1 MIRITAFATPDLRV
15 DNWTIRAGD
24 AWCVVGPNGSGKQF
38 IDQLLLG
45 QLKADGR
52 ESVIHDLPLSAINLV
67 SFERQQSIFEQE
79 LKLAATDLL
88 PESETATLTIDFL
101 PAEKCS
107 DPLIDTLNLRHRL
120 DRPYT
125 QLSTGES
132 RKLLIAQALLN
143 GAEVLI
149 LDNPF
154 DSLDHKAC
162 ENLAA
167 ALKAVWQAG
176 TTLVLLL
183 SNRSDI
189 PSWCSALATVQGGLL
204 QCLDNDDVAH
214 QKRVLEALF
223 SPTEQPDWPEQAW
236 QLEDFPHD
244 DIINI
249 ANASVRY
256 GEQVVLRNMTLQ
268 VAPLEHTLITG
279 ENGAG
284 KSTLLGLITG
294 DNPQCYN
301 NDVRV
306 LGYRRGHGESIWE
319 LKQQMGIVSSELHRL
334 YRVRCDALTVACSGF
349 FDSIGVYERVNEV
362 QINIAKQWLKAA
374 GLGGRGSEPFHT
386 MSYGEQRLVLIAR
399 ALVKS
404 PLLLV
409 LDEPT
414 QGLDELNRSRILDLL
429 KTLEARRHTTLIFV
443 SHRQDEYL
451 SLFKRHLHLTMPMTA
466 DQNSEKP
473 STQ

>member
-67 SFERQQSIFEQE
+67 SFERQQAIFEQE

-101 PAEKCS
+101 PAEKCG

-154 DSLDHKAC
+154 DSLDQQAC

-189 PSWCSALATVQGGLL
+189 PSWCSALATVQGGSL

-214 QKRVLEALF
+214 QNRVLEALF

-256 GEQVVLRNMTLQ
+256 GEQIVLRNLTLQ

-334 YRVRCDALTVACSGF
+334 YRVRCDALTAVCSGF

-414 QGLDELNRSRILDLL
+414 QGLDELNRSRILNLL
-429 KTLEARRHTTLIFV
+429 QTLEARRHTTLIFV

-451 SLFKRHLHLTMPMTA
+451 SLFKRHLHLRMPVTTE
-466 DQNSEKP
+466 QNSEKP
-473 STQ
+473 STP

>member
-1 MIRITAFATPDLRV
+1 MIRITAFNSPELQV
-15 DNWTIRAGD
+15 DSWTIHSGD
-24 AWCVVGPNGSGKQF
+24 AWCVIGPNGSGKQF

-45 QLKADGR
+45 QLEGNDPA
-52 ESVIHDLPLSAINLV
+52 SVIHELPLAAISLV
-67 SFERQQSIFEQE
+67 SFERQQAIYEQE

-88 PESETATLTIDFL
+88 PESDTATLTAEFL
-101 PAEKCS
+101 PAEKLD

-132 RKLLIAQALLN
+132 RKLLIAQALLQ

-154 DSLDHKAC
+154 DSLDQQAC
-162 ENLAA
+162 ENLSA
-167 ALKAVWQAG
+167 ALAAVWQAG
-176 TTLVLLL
+176 KTLVLLL
-183 SNRSDI
+183 SNRTDI
-189 PSWCSALATVQGGLL
+189 PPWCGALATVENGRLRSL
-204 QCLDNDDVAH
+204 KDDDVVH
-214 QKRVLEALF
+214 QAQFLEALF
-223 SPTEQPDWPEQAW
+223 SPIIQPDWPEQAQ
-236 QLEDFPHD
+236 QLGDFPHKYII
-244 DIINI
+244 DIT
-249 ANASVRY
+249 NASVRY
-256 GEQVVLRNMTLQ
+256 GDQAVLKDLTLQ
-268 VAPLEHTLITG
+268 LAPLDHALITG

-294 DNPQCYN
+294 DNPQSYN
-301 NDVRV
+301 NDIRV
-306 LGYRRGHGESIWE
+306 LGFQRGHGESIWE

-334 YRVRCDALTVACSGF
+334 YRVRCDALTVVCSGF

-362 QINIAKQWLKAA
+362 QVNIAKQWLQAA
-374 GLGGRGSEPFHT
+374 GLGGRDAEPFHT

-414 QGLDELNRSRILDLL
+414 QGLDELNRSRIMDLL
-429 KTLEARRHTTLIFV
+429 QTLEQRRHTTLIFV

-451 SLFKRHLHLTMPMTA
+451 PLFRHHLHLKIPITRDSASP
-466 DQNSEKP
+466 
-473 STQ
+473 

>member
-1 MIRITAFATPDLRV
+1 MIRITAFTSPDLSV
-15 DNWTIRAGD
+15 DNWAISSGD

-38 IDQLLLG
+38 IDRLLLG
-45 QLKADGR
+45 QLEGDGQG
-52 ESVIHDLPLSAINLV
+52 SVTHELPITAISLV
-67 SFERQQSIFEQE
+67 SFEQQQSIFERE

-88 PESETATLTIDFL
+88 PESETATRAIDFL
-101 PAEKCS
+101 PTDKTN
-107 DPLIDTLNLRHRL
+107 DPLLDALNLRHRL

-132 RKLLIAQALLN
+132 RKLLIAQALLQ

-162 ENLAA
+162 ENLSA
-167 ALKAVWQAG
+167 ALKSVWETG
-176 TTLVLLL
+176 TTIVFLL

-189 PSWCSALATVQGGLL
+189 PQWCGALATVQNGLL
-204 QCLDNDDVAH
+204 TCLDDDEPA
-214 QKRVLEALF
+214 QKEQFLEALF
-223 SPTEQPDWPEQAW
+223 SPTDQPDWPEQAKH
-236 QLEDFPHD
+236 LADFRHEY
-244 DIINI
+244 IIDI
-249 ANASVRY
+249 ANASVSY
-256 GEQVVLRNMTLQ
+256 GQQIVLRDLTLQ
-268 VAPLEHTLITG
+268 LAPLEHTLITG

-294 DNPQCYN
+294 DNPQSYN

-319 LKQQMGIVSSELHRL
+319 LKQQMGIVSSELHRF
-334 YRVRCDALTVACSGF
+334 YRVRCDALTVVCSGF
-349 FDSIGVYERVNEV
+349 FDSIGVYEQISEV
-362 QINIAKQWLKAA
+362 QVNIAKQWLQAA
-374 GLGGRGSEPFHT
+374 GLREHGSAPFHT

-429 KTLEARRHTTLIFV
+429 TTLENRRHTTLIFV

-451 SLFKRHLHLTMPMTA
+451 PLFKRHLHLKIPVNE
-466 DQNSEKP
+466 DKDFK
-473 STQ
+473 

>member
-1 MIRITAFATPDLRV
+1 MIRITAFASPDLRV
-15 DNWTIRAGD
+15 DNWTITSGD
-24 AWCVVGPNGSGKQF
+24 AWCVLGPNGSGKQF
-38 IDQLLLG
+38 IDRLLLG
-45 QLKADGR
+45 QLEGDSQG
-52 ESVIHDLPLSAINLV
+52 SVTHELPITAISLV
-67 SFERQQSIFEQE
+67 SFEQQQSIFEQE

-88 PESETATLTIDFL
+88 PDSETATRAIDFL
-101 PAEKCS
+101 PANKID
-107 DPLIDTLNLRHRL
+107 DPLLDALNLRHRL

-132 RKLLIAQALLN
+132 RKLLIAQALLQ

-154 DSLDHKAC
+154 DSLDQKAC
-162 ENLAA
+162 ENLSA
-167 ALKAVWQAG
+167 ALKSVWETG
-176 TTLVLLL
+176 TTIVFLL

-189 PSWCSALATVQGGLL
+189 PQWCGALATVQNGLL
-204 QCLDNDDVAH
+204 TCLDDGEPG
-214 QKRVLEALF
+214 QKERFLEALF
-223 SPTEQPDWPEQAW
+223 SPTDQPDWPEQAK
-236 QLEDFPHD
+236 QLADFPHEY
-244 DIINI
+244 IIDI
-249 ANASVRY
+249 ANASVSY
-256 GEQVVLRNMTLQ
+256 GQQIVLRDLTLQ
-268 VAPLEHTLITG
+268 LAPLEHTLITG

-294 DNPQCYN
+294 DNPQSYN

-319 LKQQMGIVSSELHRL
+319 LKQQMGIVSSELHRF
-334 YRVRCDALTVACSGF
+334 YRVRCDALTVVCSGF
-349 FDSIGVYERVNEV
+349 FDSIGLYEQVSEV
-362 QINIAKQWLKAA
+362 QVNIAKQWLQAA
-374 GLGGRGSEPFHT
+374 GLRDRGSERFHT

-429 KTLEARRHTTLIFV
+429 TTLENRRHTTLIFV

-451 SLFKRHLHLTMPMTA
+451 PLFKRHLHLKIA
-466 DQNSEKP
+466 VEENKDFK
-473 STQ
+473 

>member
-1 MIRITAFATPDLRV
+1 MIRITAFTSPDLSV
-15 DNWTIRAGD
+15 DNWTISSGD

-38 IDQLLLG
+38 IDRLLLG
-45 QLKADGR
+45 QLKDHGR
-52 ESVIHDLPLSAINLV
+52 GSIIREIPVTAINLV
-67 SFERQQSIFEQE
+67 SFEQQQSIFEQE

-88 PESETATLTIDFL
+88 PESETATKAIDFL
-101 PAEKCS
+101 PPDKTD
-107 DPLIDTLNLRHRL
+107 DPLIDALNLRHRL
-120 DRPYT
+120 DQPYT

-132 RKLLIAQALLN
+132 RKLLIAQALLQ

-154 DSLDHKAC
+154 DSLDHMAC
-162 ENLAA
+162 DNLSA
-167 ALKAVWQAG
+167 ALKSVWERG
-176 TTLVLLL
+176 TTVVFLL
-183 SNRSDI
+183 SNRDDI
-189 PSWCSALATVQGGLL
+189 PAWCSALATVKNGVL
-204 QCLDNDDVAH
+204 QCLDNEEADKKEH
-214 QKRVLEALF
+214 ILRALF
-223 SPTEQPDWPEQAW
+223 AATEQPDWPEHSK
-236 QLEDFPHD
+236 QLTDFPHEH
-244 DIINI
+244 IINI

-256 GEQVVLRNMTLQ
+256 GQKVVLRDLTLQ
-268 VAPLEHTLITG
+268 LAPLEHTLITG

-294 DNPQCYN
+294 DNPQSYN

-319 LKQQMGIVSSELHRL
+319 LKQQMGIVSSELHRF
-334 YRVRCDALTVACSGF
+334 YRVRCDALTVVCSGF
-349 FDSIGVYERVNEV
+349 FDSIGVYEQISEV
-362 QINIAKQWLKAA
+362 QVKIAKQWLQAA
-374 GLGGRGSEPFHT
+374 GLREHATEPFHT

-429 KTLEARRHTTLIFV
+429 ITLENRRHTTLIFV
-443 SHRQDEYL
+443 SHRHDEYL
-451 SLFKRHLHLTMPMTA
+451 PLFKRHLHLKIPVA
-466 DQNSEKP
+466 EDEIAE
-473 STQ
+473 